1 MAATPESGTASPQPI
16 SGESAPAGPMPERM
30 PGPTSEPAPRA
41 VDAPAPLSANR
52 NYLLHLSGAVI
63 SAFGDYFTLIAM
75 PWLVLSL
82 TRDPFALGL
91 VMALESLP
99 RAAFM
104 LFSGGVVDRHSPL
117 RVLLVSRAVLMLSL
131 AGLAGLLWSGQLRI
145 EWLYG
150 FSLVFGLC
158 AAFSMPAAS
167 ALLPQL
173 IEREAI
179 QKANSALMGAQ
190 RLVQLVSPILA
201 GWLIWN
207 ATAPVYAGG
216 QPEGIPDG
224 AAGAT
229 RIAMVFAVS
238 AVAVAV
244 AWWMQWHI
252 RVRTVAAAP
261 GMRPPMVSMADGFA
275 HVRADRGMAIAIAYV
290 SCVCFFAIGPL
301 LTAIPQFALQRLPEG
316 ALAYGVLYAA
326 NGLGS
331 VLGFAAAGL
340 LPKPAPRMIGPT
352 MLGADLLGGLCVLWF
367 ASSASLAMAALSLAL
382 LGLGTSYGGVVAISW
397 IQQRVPMRLIGRI
410 MGIVMF
416 ASMGLAPLSMALSGA
431 VAAQASLTTLLTVS
445 GSAIVA
451 VSLFGLV
458 VPAIRRFGTHPAP
471 QA

>member
-1 MAATPESGTASPQPI
+1 MAATPETGTVSPQALPDEPV
-16 SGESAPAGPMPERM
+16 SAGPLSGQTMPD
-30 PGPTSEPAPRA
+30 A
-41 VDAPAPLSANR
+41 VASAPLSRNR

-82 TRDPFALGL
+82 TRDPLALGL

-99 RAAFM
+99 RALFM
-104 LFSGGVVDRHSPL
+104 LFSGGVVDRYSPL

-131 AGLAGLLWSGQLRI
+131 AALAGLLWSGQLRMA
-145 EWLYG
+145 WLYG

-173 IEREAI
+173 IERETM

-216 QPEGIPDG
+216 HP
-224 AAGAT
+224 AAMADMAQ
-229 RIAMVFAVS
+229 IAMAFVVS

-252 RVRTVAAAP
+252 RVRATGGGA
-261 GMRPPMVSMADGFA
+261 GMRPPTVSMAEGFA
-275 HVRADRGMAIAIAYV
+275 HVRRDRGMAIAIAYV

-301 LTAIPQFALQRLPEG
+301 LTAIPQFALQNLPEG

-340 LPKPAPRMIGPT
+340 LPKPAARMIGPT

-367 ASSASLAMAALSLAL
+367 ASSDRLAMAALALAL

-416 ASMGLAPLSMALSGA
+416 ASMGLAPLSMAVSGA
-431 VAAQASLTTLLTVS
+431 VASRASLSLLLTIS

-458 VPAIRRFGTHPAP
+458 VPAIRRFGLHPAP